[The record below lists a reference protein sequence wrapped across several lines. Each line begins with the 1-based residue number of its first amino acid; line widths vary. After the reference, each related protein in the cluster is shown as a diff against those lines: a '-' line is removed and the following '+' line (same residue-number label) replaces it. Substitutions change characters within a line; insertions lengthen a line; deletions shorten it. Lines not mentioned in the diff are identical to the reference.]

1 MITRASDS
9 SPARLN
15 SLLRNS
21 PDFEGGNLPMADCES
36 KIDSPS
42 TRSEPASC
50 AHAHAAVNATSSNA
64 SETSSLTRHP
74 VSGRL
79 RNGSTSCDCSAIV
92 NSNFK
97 DNFLYL
103 ASAPA
108 FNRSIHS
115 SVFNSALAALN
126 NATCKVGALVCSSI
140 RLLPPFWFSIC
151 QTFRKQ
157 SKFTIKPVKFRFVL
171 PPEIFSLLH
180 VFGFFLIV
188 QSASPVES

>member
-1 MITRASDS
+1 MITRAADS

-21 PDFEGGNLPMADCES
+21 PDFEGGNLPMTDCEN

-50 AHAHAAVNATSSNA
+50 AHASVNATSSNA
-64 SETSSLTRHP
+64 SETSSLGRHP

-126 NATCKVGALVCSSI
+126 NATCKVG
-140 RLLPPFWFSIC
+140 LPC
-151 QTFRKQ
+151 Q
-157 SKFTIKPVKFRFVL
+157 
-171 PPEIFSLLH
+171 
-180 VFGFFLIV
+180 
-188 QSASPVES
+188 

>member
-21 PDFEGGNLPMADCES
+21 PDFEGGNLPMADSES

-50 AHAHAAVNATSSNA
+50 AHASVHHATLNATSSNA
-64 SETSSLTRHP
+64 SETSSLARHP

-126 NATCKVGALVCSSI
+126 NATCKVG
-140 RLLPPFWFSIC
+140 LPFAIC
-151 QTFRKQ
+151 QSLAFQNNQTSQ
-157 SKFTIKPVKFRFVL
+157 NS
-171 PPEIFSLLH
+171 FSC
-180 VFGFFLIV
+180 F
-188 QSASPVES
+188 ASP

>member
-21 PDFEGGNLPMADCES
+21 PDFEGGNLPMTDCEN

-50 AHAHAAVNATSSNA
+50 AHATVNATCSNA
-64 SETSSLTRHP
+64 SETSSLGRHA
-74 VSGRL
+74 VGGRF
-79 RNGSTSCDCSAIV
+79 RNGSSSCDCSAIV

-126 NATCKVGALVCSSI
+126 NATCKVGSVNWHCNERVLFPKTDCFQQS
-140 RLLPPFWFSIC
+140 
-151 QTFRKQ
+151 KQ
-157 SKFTIKPVKFRFVL
+157 SKFILVCFRF
-171 PPEIFSLLH
+171 PTRK
-180 VFGFFLIV
+180 FLGN
-188 QSASPVES
+188 S